1 MEVKKNPKYDLEKY
15 KGLFLEIGL
24 VVALGLMLMA
34 FEWKKYDKEDS
45 DFDQLQVVDISE
57 EMVEIT
63 RQEEPEPPKPEPQ
76 TTLLEIVDDNVDVQD
91 DLDINVEDDQKT
103 EVGNFVAPVDDGEVV
118 AVVEAEIFTIVEEQP
133 GFPGGESALMDY
145 LKNNI
150 KYPQLARESNIQGT
164 VFVTFVVEPN
174 GSISNVK
181 VLRGI
186 GGGCDEEAVRVIK
199 NMPKWNPGIQR
210 GEAVRVQFNM
220 PIKFA
225 LDNRPKTE
233 SK

>member
-45 DFDQLQVVDISE
+45 DFDQLQVVDIPE

-186 GGGCDEEAVRVIK
+186 GGGCDEEATRVVK
-199 NMPKWNPGIQR
+199 NMPSWTPGKQR
-210 GEAVRVQFNM
+210 GKPVRVQFNL
-220 PIKFA
+220 PIRFILA
-225 LDNRPKTE
+225 G
-233 SK
+233 

>member
-1 MEVKKNPKYDLEKY
+1 MNIKKNPKYDLEKY

-24 VVALGLMLMA
+24 VIALGLMLMA
-34 FEWKKYDKEDS
+34 FEWKQYDKADAEIE
-45 DFDQLQVVDISE
+45 QMQVIDIPE

-63 RQEEPEPPKPEPQ
+63 RQEEPEAPKPEPQ
-76 TTLLEIVDDNVDVQD
+76 TTLLQIVDDNVEVQD

-103 EVGNFVAPVDDGEVV
+103 EVGDFIAPVDDGEEVT
-118 AVVEAEIFTIVEEQP
+118 VVEAEIFTIVEEQP
-133 GFPGGESALMDY
+133 GFPGGEAALMEY

-186 GGGCDEEAVRVIK
+186 GGGCDDEAIRVVK
-199 NMPKWNPGIQR
+199 NMPSWSPGKQR
-210 GEAVRVQFNM
+210 GKPVRVQFNL
-220 PIKFA
+220 PIRFILA
-225 LDNRPKTE
+225 G
-233 SK
+233 

>member
-45 DFDQLQVVDISE
+45 DFDQLQVVDIPE

-181 VLRGI
+181 VLRSI
-186 GGGCDEEAVRVIK
+186 G
-199 NMPKWNPGIQR
+199 
-210 GEAVRVQFNM
+210 
-220 PIKFA
+220 
-225 LDNRPKTE
+225 
-233 SK
+233 

>member
-45 DFDQLQVVDISE
+45 DFDQLQVVDIPE

-186 GGGCDEEAVRVIK
+186 GGGCDEEATRVVK
-199 NMPKWNPGIQR
+199 NMPSWTPGKQR
-210 GEAVRVQFNM
+210 GKPVSVKFNL
-220 PIKFA
+220 PIRFILA
-225 LDNRPKTE
+225 G
-233 SK
+233 